1 MLSAGRR
8 RRGAGEWEESGLGA
22 TACGATGCGE
32 GLELL
37 RPQRMPAKKPP
48 AGASPPFSLV
58 ESH

>member
-8 RRGAGEWEESGLGA
+8 RRGAGEWEESGL
-22 TACGATGCGE
+22 GATGCGE